1 MSKEALAKVVQRA
14 ISDAGFRRQLNSDP
28 AGALR
33 GFDLSADEVSALRM
47 GDAGRLST
55 LGIDQRMSKSFALA
69 GAAAATRSSQA
80 DLASGTPAMVDD
92 ASGAGSRTAIPADPQ
107 RFGGA
112 DASGA
117 EAIRSADASGGT
129 SGTQT
134 VRAGDDWKFA
144 GRQATDATTA
154 RTGDDWKFTDHAA
167 QGSVAPVEGSPE
179 ASAADFGR
187 GGSMAASQGSVAPTE
202 GSPEASA
209 ADIARGG
216 GTAAYPAHDGLAGP
230 SGAQS
235 VRAGDDW
242 ARSSQAA
249 ADSARAG
256 TARLDDSSG
265 GASGGAN
272 AINDD
277 PDGFLAA
284 NKNADFNTSS
294 VRSAVNDDPDGFLAA
309 NKNADLSGSVR
320 SAVNDDP
327 DGFLAANKNA
337 DLSGASKGGETAFID
352 ESESYL
358 TKVGY
363 DPNVSNTAVTDAHDR
378 GTWSGDDIAGP
389 SSDSSSDSTGTDS
402 TPDDP
407 TITP

>member
-1 MSKEALAKVVQRA
+1 MSKEALAQVVQRA

-28 AGALR
+28 TGALR

-69 GAAAATRSSQA
+69 GAATATRMSQA
-80 DLASGTPAMVDD
+80 DLASGTPGMVDD
-92 ASGAGSRTAIPADPQ
+92 ATGAGSHTVIPADPAQ
-107 RFGGA
+107 KGSA

-117 EAIRSADASGGT
+117 ESVRSADVDGGT

-144 GRQATDATTA
+144 GRQAPEAGGTA
-154 RTGDDWKFTDHAA
+154 RAGDDWKFTDHAA

-179 ASAADFGR
+179 ASAAD
-187 GGSMAASQGSVAPTE
+187 
-202 GSPEASA
+202 
-209 ADIARGG
+209 IARGG
-216 GTAAYPAHDGLAGP
+216 GMAAYPAHDGLAGP

-242 ARSSQAA
+242 ARSSHAA
-249 ADSARAG
+249 ADSARIG
-256 TARLDDSSG
+256 TARLDDSSA
-265 GASGGAN
+265 ASGGARS
-272 AINDD
+272 INDD

-284 NKNADFNTSS
+284 NKNADLSGST

-309 NKNADLSGSVR
+309 NKNADLSAQTVR
-320 SAVNDDP
+320 SSVNDDP

-337 DLSGASKGGETAFID
+337 DLGSTSKGDGTAFID

-363 DPNVSNTAVTDAHDR
+363 DPSAAHVVTDAHDR
-378 GTWSGDDIAGP
+378 MFSGDEVSGP
-389 SSDSSSDSTGTDS
+389 SSVSDADSGSSDSATDGG
-402 TPDDP
+402 PN
-407 TITP
+407 ITP

>member
-33 GFDLSADEVSALRM
+33 GFDLSSDEVSALRT

-69 GAAAATRSSQA
+69 GAAAATRMSQA
-80 DLASGTPAMVDD
+80 DLVGGTPAMVDD
-92 ASGAGSRTAIPADPQ
+92 ASGAGSRTVIPSDPDHKA
-107 RFGGA
+107 G
-112 DASGA
+112 
-117 EAIRSADASGGT
+117 SADASGTESIRSADVDG
-129 SGTQT
+129 GAIGNQT

-144 GRQATDATTA
+144 GRAASEGGGTV
-154 RTGDDWKFTDHAA
+154 RTGDDWKFADRAP

-179 ASAADFGR
+179 G
-187 GGSMAASQGSVAPTE
+187 
-202 GSPEASA
+202 SA
-209 ADIARGG
+209 ADIARG
-216 GTAAYPAHDGLAGP
+216 AGA
-230 SGAQS
+230 AQS

-242 ARSSQAA
+242 ARSSHAA
-249 ADSARAG
+249 ADTGRIG

-265 GASGGAN
+265 ASGGAN
-272 AINDD
+272 AVNDD

-284 NKNADFNTSS
+284 NKNADFSTA
-294 VRSAVNDDPDGFLAA
+294 RSAVNDDPDGFLAA
-309 NKNADLSGSVR
+309 NKNADLSGTVR
-320 SAVNDDP
+320 SGVNDDP

-337 DLSGASKGGETAFID
+337 DLGGASKGGETAFID

-363 DPNVSNTAVTDAHDR
+363 DPAAAHEVTDAHDR
-378 GTWSGDDIAGP
+378 GWSGDQIAGP
-389 SSDSSSDSTGTDS
+389 DSADSGSTDAGTEGG
-402 TPDDP
+402 PN
-407 TITP
+407 ITP